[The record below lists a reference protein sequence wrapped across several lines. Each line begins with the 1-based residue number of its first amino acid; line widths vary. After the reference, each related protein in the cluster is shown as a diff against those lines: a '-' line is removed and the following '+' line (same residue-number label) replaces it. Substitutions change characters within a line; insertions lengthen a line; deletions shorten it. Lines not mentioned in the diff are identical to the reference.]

1 MAKLFYWF
9 FRVTGKYKLISV
21 IIFLAIVG
29 LALRQ
34 AFQLKFEENIV
45 AIMPQDENVGQVAE
59 VFEGFKMNR
68 RLVLHLYN
76 NRQTGNPQ
84 ILIETAQTI
93 SNNLQGE
100 LGKSIS
106 EIKLTIPDSQIEV
119 LYNYYHQN
127 IPFYLLASD
136 YDSLKSRVTDAGIAQ
151 TLEQFHKSLMSPM
164 GMVTRNLLVKDPF
177 GLTNFPLERAR
188 DLQLDQNFAL
198 YKNHL
203 ITEDQNHLV
212 FFLELANPPNETA
225 ENGRLIKKLDQLAL
239 KYSDET
245 LQVEYFGA
253 AAVAVANAT
262 QIKKD
267 VQLTVTLALV
277 GLFIFIS
284 LFYRNLYTF
293 FIVVT
298 PGAFGGLLS
307 IALLSLLK
315 EQVSIISLAVGSVL
329 LGITIDYAL
338 HLFTHAKKE
347 HDVKQLFED
356 ISVTML
362 MSSLTTACA
371 FFSLLFLRST
381 ALQDLGLFAGT
392 SVIAAALYTLIVLP
406 HFVSK
411 GDKSTK
417 KPNWVERVTGTVAIA
432 KWYKNKFVLIAI
444 LVLTVG
450 SLFTWKNIGFESDMQ
465 KLNYMPDHLAAFEQ
479 NINEV
484 SSYSA
489 NNIYLST
496 NGEHI
501 WDALSKNKKVVHIID
516 SLKNKDEIF
525 DYLTLNKLVPTR
537 EKQQER
543 LRQWDQFWRENNKQ
557 EVLEELNAQAVNM
570 GFSPNTF
577 TEFKNLIKVDQT
589 EITAESLSKLMSVF
603 GDDLII
609 ENEDGTVAI
618 LTTIKLPLE
627 NKSKVFELVSSI
639 PEVVILDRGYLTN
652 KLVTLLNEDFNH
664 LVNISLG
671 IVFLIILLS
680 YGRIELALMTFL
692 PILLSWLWVL
702 GIMGLVGL
710 KFNIVNIIIC
720 TFIFGLGIDYSI
732 FIMRGLIQKYKHGAD
747 NIESYKKSILLSVVT
762 TLVGIGVLAFAQHP
776 ALKSIAFLAVVGI
789 VSVVVITFTV
799 EQMLFNIFLANRKK
813 KGVTPFT
820 LFSLIITIV
829 AFLYF
834 LLGCLILQIV
844 RLVFLV
850 IPGMKPIKKHTYHW
864 LMMFFCRTLVYM
876 MANFPKKIVDK
887 QHADFDKPS
896 VLIANH
902 HSFIDILIML
912 MFSPKVVMV
921 TNDWVYNSPFFGKP
935 VQYADFIWARKGVDN
950 QLEKI
955 KKLVDKGYSIIVFPE
970 GTRTGSFKLRR
981 FHKGAFFLA
990 EQLKLDIQP
999 VVLHG
1004 TNLVMPKGDDF
1015 YLKNNL
1021 TTIKFLPRIKHDDLS
1036 FGEGYAERT
1045 KKISKYFKAEYN
1057 KVRRG
1062 VETPTF
1068 FKEILIKNY
1077 LFKGPILEWYTKV
1090 KVSMEKNYELF
1101 HEMIPKNASLMDL
1114 GCGNGTMSMALALSG
1129 EQRVIKGIDYDED
1142 KIKIAKN
1149 CSVLPS
1155 NLSFEQGDVMTA
1167 NFDNS
1172 DVFILSDVL
1181 HYLEDD
1187 EQNTLMKKMSD
1198 HLNENGKIIIRDGDS
1213 DKTKRHKGTQLT
1225 EIFSTNFGF
1234 NKARNQMNYISA
1246 DFIRSFA
1253 TENNYRLEIIDNTK
1267 RTSNTVFV
1275 LTKK

>member
-9 FRVTGKYKLISV
+9 FRVTRKYKLIS
-21 IIFLAIVG
+21 IIILLAIIG
-29 LALRQ
+29 LAARQ

-68 RLVLHLYN
+68 RLVVHLYN
-76 NRQTGNPQ
+76 NQPTESPQ
-84 ILIETAQTI
+84 KLIETAQAI
-93 SNNLQGE
+93 DVELQGE
-100 LGKSIS
+100 LGESIS
-106 EIKLTIPDSQIEV
+106 EIKRTIPDSQIEV
-119 LYNYYHQN
+119 LYNYYYQN
-127 IPFYLLASD
+127 IPFYLVESD
-136 YDSLKSRVTDAGIAQ
+136 YDSVARRVTESGISQ

-164 GMVTRNLLVKDPF
+164 GMVTGNLMVKDPF
-177 GLTNFPLERAR
+177 GLTSFPLERAR
-188 DLQLDQNFAL
+188 TLQLDQNFTL
-198 YKNHL
+198 YQNHL

-212 FFLELANPPNETA
+212 FFIELANPPNETS
-225 ENGRLIKKLDQLAL
+225 ENGRLIKKLEQVTQQ
-239 KYSDET
+239 YSDET

-267 VQLTVTLALV
+267 VRLTVTLALV

-298 PGAFGGLLS
+298 PGAFGGILS
-307 IALLSLLK
+307 IALLSLVR
-315 EQVSIISLAVGSVL
+315 EQVSVISLAVGSVL

-356 ISVTML
+356 ITVTML
-362 MSSLTTACA
+362 MSSLTTASA

-392 SVIAAALYTLIVLP
+392 SVIAAALYTLLVLP

-411 GDKSTK
+411 GRKEPK
-417 KPNWVERVTGTVAIA
+417 KANWVERVIGILATA
-432 KWYKNKFVLIAI
+432 KWYKNKSVLIVI
-444 LVLTVG
+444 FLLTIG
-450 SLFTWKNIGFESDMQ
+450 SLFTWRNIAFESDMQ
-465 KLNYMPDHLAAFEQ
+465 KLNYMPDNLASYEQ
-479 NINEV
+479 NINQV
-484 SSYSA
+484 SNYSA

-496 NGEHI
+496 NGVDI
-501 WDALSKNKKVVHIID
+501 WDALSKNKKVVHMID
-516 SLKNKDEIF
+516 SLKKRGEVF
-525 DYLTLNKLVPTR
+525 DYLALNKLVPTK

-543 LRQWDQFWRENNKQ
+543 LQQWSKFWNRNNQ
-557 EVLEELNAQAVNM
+557 ERVLEDLNAKAQSM
-570 GFSPNTF
+570 GFSSDTF
-577 TEFKNLIKVDQT
+577 SEFNNLLQLEPK
-589 EITAESLSKLMSVF
+589 EITTESLNNLMSVF
-603 GDDLII
+603 GEDLII

-627 NKSKVFELVSSI
+627 NKSKVFDLVSSL
-639 PEVVILDRGYLTN
+639 PDVVILDRGYLTN
-652 KLVTLLNEDFNH
+652 KLVTLLNEDFND
-664 LVNISLG
+664 LVNLSLG

-692 PILLSWLWVL
+692 PIVLSWLWVL
-702 GIMGLVGL
+702 GIMGLIGL

-720 TFIFGLGIDYSI
+720 TFIFGLGVDYSI
-732 FIMRGLIQKYKHGAD
+732 FIMRGLIQKYKYGVD

-776 ALKSIAFLAVVGI
+776 ALKSIAFLAVIGI
-789 VSVVVITFTV
+789 VSVVLITFTV
-799 EQMLFNIFLANRKK
+799 EHILFNIFLANRKK
-813 KGVTPFT
+813 KGVIPFT
-820 LFSLIITIV
+820 IFSLVVTVI
-829 AFLYF
+829 AFSYF

-844 RLVFLV
+844 RLFFLI
-850 IPGMKPIKKHTYHW
+850 IPGVNKSRKRAYHW

-950 QLEKI
+950 QLENI
-955 KKLVDKGYSIIVFPE
+955 QKLVEEGYSIIVFPE

-1015 YLKNNL
+1015 YLKNNV
-1021 TTIKFLPRIKHDDLS
+1021 TTIKFLPRIKHEDSS

-1057 KVRRG
+1057 KVRAE

-1068 FKEILIKNY
+1068 FKEIIIKNY
-1077 LFKGPILEWYTKV
+1077 LFKGPILEWYTKI
-1090 KVSMEKNYELF
+1090 KVGMEKNYELF
-1101 HEMIPKNASLMDL
+1101 HEMIPKNASVMDL
-1114 GCGNGTMSMALALSG
+1114 GCGYGTMSMALALSG
-1129 EQRVIKGIDYDED
+1129 EKRVIRGVDYDGD
-1142 KIKIAKN
+1142 KVKMAKN
-1149 CSVLPS
+1149 CAVVPS
-1155 NLSFEQGDVMTA
+1155 NLHFEQGDVMTTT
-1167 NFDNS
+1167 FDHS

-1187 EQNTLMKKMSD
+1187 EQDALLKKMSD
-1198 HLNENGKIIIRDGDS
+1198 HLNVNGKIIIRDGDS
-1213 DKTKRHKGTQLT
+1213 EKARRHKGTQLT

-1234 NKARNQMNYISA
+1234 NKARNEMNYISA
-1246 DFIRSFA
+1246 EFIHKFA
-1253 TENNYRLEIIDNTK
+1253 ETNNYQVEIIDNTK